1 MNFFLVFNR
10 IYRLIYI
17 SNQLIE
23 FEDFKFKWKTRW
35 KIILLTFLEK
45 KKKEKKIKENK
56 KLNISLK

>member
-45 KKKEKKIKENK
+45 KKRKKDKGK
-56 KLNISLK
+56 